1 MNPDVL
7 IRDGKAGW
15 RKGRGGGEMK
25 TGEESGSR
33 VGRAFQISGAVQ

>member
-15 RKGRGGGEMK
+15 RKGREGKKK
-25 TGEESGSR
+25 TGVESGGR